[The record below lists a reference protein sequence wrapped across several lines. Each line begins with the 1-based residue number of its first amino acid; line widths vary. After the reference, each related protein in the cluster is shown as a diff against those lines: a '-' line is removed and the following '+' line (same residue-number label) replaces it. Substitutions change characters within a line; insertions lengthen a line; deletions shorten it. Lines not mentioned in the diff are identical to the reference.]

1 LDRGLFDAFQDLGED
16 LRKMGT
22 REATLNKEHW
32 LRELEVQ
39 EDARIAIGKLQIQG
53 PYDFFK
59 MDPQAYNL
67 SIQYDKQMKADA
79 KSQAKLAA
87 KKAQQDPNSPQG
99 KKSKKQLEQQV

>member
-1 LDRGLFDAFQDLGED
+1 LDHGLFDDFQDLGDD
-16 LRKMGT
+16 LRNMKT
-22 REATLNKEHW
+22 SEATQNKEHW

-87 KKAQQDPNSPQG
+87 KNKQQDPN
-99 KKSKKQLEQQV
+99 